1 MGLFDNW
8 ERSVQILEQNL
19 VDAILDTFYMVGI
32 STVIAILAGGCLGLL
47 LFLTGHPLFS
57 KNWFIYSGVGFFI
70 NVIRSLPFIILM
82 FVLTPLAVVVTGT
95 RIGWQSATV
104 SLTIAAIAFFTRIAE
119 SAFLEIDH
127 GVLEASIA
135 TGASTPLILW
145 EVVIPEA
152 LPSLIRGI
160 AITLISLI
168 GFSAM
173 AGAVGAGGIG
183 DLAIQYG
190 YSIYNPLVILVTVVI
205 LIVIV
210 QGLQYIGDFLAGR
223 TSKK

>member
-1 MGLFDNW
+1 MFDNW
-8 ERSVQILEQNL
+8 ERGIQILENNL
-19 VDAILDTFYMVGI
+19 VDALVDTFYMVGVSI
-32 STVIAILAGGCLGLL
+32 VIAVILGGAFGLI

-57 KNWFIYSGVGFFI
+57 KNTFFYQITGFIV
-70 NVIRSLPFIILM
+70 NVIRSLPFIILL
-82 FVLTPLAVVVTGT
+82 FLVTPLAVAIAGT
-95 RIGWQSATV
+95 RIGWQAASV
-104 SLTIAAIAFFTRIAE
+104 SLSIASVAFFARIAE
-119 SAFLEIDH
+119 NAFLEVDH

-135 TGASTPLILW
+135 TGASTSLIIW

-168 GFSAM
+168 SFSAM

-190 YSIYNPLVILVTVVI
+190 YTVYNPIVIFVTVLI
-205 LIVIV
+205 LIIIV
-210 QGLQYIGDFLAGR
+210 QGFQYIGDFLANKV
-223 TSKK
+223 SKK

>member
-8 ERSVQILEQNL
+8 ERSVDILQRNL
-19 VDAILDTFYMVGI
+19 FDAILDTFYMVSI
-32 STVIAILAGGCLGLL
+32 STLIAVIVGGLIGLV

-57 KNWFIYSGVGFFI
+57 KNTFFYAVIGFFV

-82 FVLTPLAVVVTGT
+82 FVLTPLAIAITGT
-95 RIGWQSATV
+95 RIGWESATV
-104 SLTIAAIAFFTRIAE
+104 SLTIAAIAFFSRIAE
-119 SAFLEIDH
+119 NSFLEVDN

-135 TGASTPLILW
+135 TGASIPLILW
-145 EVVIPEA
+145 EVVIPES

-160 AITLISLI
+160 AITLISMI

-173 AGAVGAGGIG
+173 AGAVGAGGVG

-190 YSIYNPLVILVTVVI
+190 YNIYNPLVIFVTVFI

-210 QGLQYIGDFLAGR
+210 QGLQFLGDILANF

>member
-1 MGLFDNW
+1 MNLFDNW
-8 ERSVQILEQNL
+8 ERSVQILERNL
-19 VDAILDTFYMVGI
+19 LDAILDTFYMVSI
-32 STVIAILAGGCLGLL
+32 STIIAVIIGGLIGLL
-47 LFLTGHPLFS
+47 LFLTGHSLFS
-57 KNWFIYSGVGFFI
+57 KKTIIYNGIGFII

-82 FVLTPLAVVVTGT
+82 FVLTPLAVAISGT
-95 RIGWQSATV
+95 RIGWESATI

-119 SAFLEIDH
+119 SAFLEIDN

-135 TGASTPLILW
+135 TGASIPLILW

-152 LPSLIRGI
+152 LPSLIRGV

-173 AGAVGAGGIG
+173 AGAVGAGGVG

-190 YSIYNPLVILVTVVI
+190 YSIYNPLVIFVTVFI
-205 LIVIV
+205 LIIIV
-210 QGLQYIGDFLAGR
+210 QALQYFGDMLANA

>member
-1 MGLFDNW
+1 MNLFNNW
-8 ERSVQILEQNL
+8 ERSIEILERNL
-19 VDAILDTFYMVGI
+19 LDAILDTFYMVGI
-32 STVIAILAGGCLGLL
+32 STIIALFVGGFLGLV

-57 KNWFIYSGVGFFI
+57 KNTLLYGIVGFLI

-82 FVLTPLAVVVTGT
+82 FVLTPLAIAITGT

-104 SLTIAAIAFFTRIAE
+104 SLTIAAIAFFSRIAE
-119 SAFLEIDH
+119 SAFLEVDH

-145 EVVIPEA
+145 EVVIPES

-190 YSIYNPLVILVTVVI
+190 YSIYNPLVIFVTVVL
-205 LIVIV
+205 LIIIV
-210 QGLQYIGDFLAGR
+210 QGLQFLGDLLASS